1 MQVSSVL
8 SAKNHILTRSQS
20 FISRVDKLW
29 SMTQKAETDS
39 SPKRKTDN
47 MHVQPGTSQIKC
59 NKLQVWFT
67 LGKTQADSDSLSV
80 KHAFADS
87 EKVSRLLE
95 PVKSSKSCFFGH
107 RLTSNFH
114 NVNYNSNEFYMYW
127 REYSLWNQA
136 DREKIL
142 GQSGLGACES
152 ARSLEALPPRLRRF

>member
-1 MQVSSVL
+1 MEFKVLLHSLVLKLSTCGHSVMVIKVWNTL
-8 SAKNHILTRSQS
+8 MLTN
-20 FISRVDKLW
+20 
-29 SMTQKAETDS
+29 
-39 SPKRKTDN
+39 KRIA
-47 MHVQPGTSQIKC
+47 QPGTSQIKC
-59 NKLQVWFT
+59 NKLQVRFT
-67 LGKTQADSDSLSV
+67 LGITQADSDSLSV